1 MGFPVLFLSIL
12 LFSVR
17 LSIFILKKYSY
28 GEPVSITSRESHQL
42 GQRHKNPAGQVNSPG
57 DRTTLPDRLEDG

>member
-42 GQRHKNPAGQVNSPG
+42 GQRLKNPAGQVN
-57 DRTTLPDRLEDG
+57 RLG